1 MDASE
6 QEELLESTPPTPE
19 EEVWFEDLDLA
30 DEVLDGL
37 DDMGF
42 QKCTPIQ
49 AKAIPAALAG
59 RDVLAVAQ
67 TGTGKTAAFLLPIIS
82 KLTDRPTEKVDTII
96 LTPTR
101 ELAQQID
108 AQLEGFSFYT
118 PVSSIAIYGG
128 RDGHSMEIERRALKT
143 GAPIVVA
150 TPGRLIAHLDMG
162 YTDLSEVRHLV
173 LDEADRM
180 LDMGFVH
187 DMQKI
192 IAMLPSKGRQTLFF
206 SATMPAKIRTFSREI
221 LNNPV
226 EISIAIS
233 KPAERIDQ
241 KAYDVIDSG
250 KLKLVTHIISSKRH
264 LERILVF
271 AGTKQGVRE
280 LTRELKRARLKV
292 EEVSS
297 DLEQQVREDR
307 LSDFR
312 SGKLPIIVA
321 TDVLSRGIHIDGID
335 LVINYDVPGDAED
348 YIHRIGRTARAAAKG
363 AAITLI
369 SPKDRQ
375 RFKRIEELIGKQV
388 DRLRLEGPMEVFIP
402 GKDADERGNQRG
414 GQGRGRAGGKTG
426 GGNRSG
432 SNGSSGGPR
441 KSGGGG
447 NRGGGGRKDGGN
459 RGGSNSGSNSGD
471 SRSGGNPSGGNPSGS
486 KTGSGG
492 Q

>member
-6 QEELLESTPPTPE
+6 NEKPLEEIQPE
-19 EEVWFEDLDLA
+19 QIEEVWFEDLDLA

-37 DDMGF
+37 DAMGF
-42 QKCTPIQ
+42 TKCTPIQ
-49 AKAIPAALAG
+49 AKAIPAALEG

-82 KLTDRPTEKVDTII
+82 KLTDKPTDKVNTII

-108 AQLEGFSFYT
+108 GQMEGFSFYA
-118 PVSSIAIYGG
+118 PVSSVAIYGG
-128 RDGHSMEIERRALKT
+128 RDGHSMEMEKRALKN

-162 YTDLSEVRHLV
+162 YTDLSEVKHLV

-192 IAMLPSKGRQTLFF
+192 IAMLPQEGRQTLFF
-206 SATMPAKIRTFSREI
+206 SATMPSKIRAFSKEI

-241 KAYDVIDSG
+241 KAYDVIDNG
-250 KLKLVTHIISSKRH
+250 KLKLVTHIITSKKH

-271 AGTKQGVRE
+271 AGTKHGVRD
-280 LTRELKRARLKV
+280 LTRELKRARLTV
-292 EEVSS
+292 EAVSS
-297 DLEQQVREDR
+297 DLEQQEREDR

-348 YIHRIGRTARAAAKG
+348 YIHRIGRTARAAAEG

-369 SPKDRQ
+369 SPKDKG
-375 RFKRIEELIGKQV
+375 RFRRIEELIGKKV
-388 DRLRLEGPMEVFIP
+388 ERLPLEGHLEIFKP
-402 GKDADERGNQRG
+402 GSEAAGSDRG
-414 GQGRGRAGGKTG
+414 GRGGS
-426 GGNRSG
+426 GGNRRSA
-432 SNGSSGGPR
+432 GGYR
-441 KSGGGG
+441 GGNKSGGGG
-447 NRGGGGRKDGGN
+447 GGQPSGGGN
-459 RGGSNSGSNSGD
+459 RRKGGGNKSGSQPRPKQD
-471 SRSGGNPSGGNPSGS
+471 
-486 KTGSGG
+486 
-492 Q
+492 

>member
-6 QEELLESTPPTPE
+6 NEKLLEEIQPE
-19 EEVWFEDLDLA
+19 QVEEVWFEDLDLA

-37 DDMGF
+37 DAMGF
-42 QKCTPIQ
+42 TKCTPIQ
-49 AKAIPAALAG
+49 AKAIPAALEG

-82 KLTDRPTEKVDTII
+82 KLTDHPTNKVNTII

-108 AQLEGFSFYT
+108 GQMEGFSFYA
-118 PVSSIAIYGG
+118 PVSSVAIYGG
-128 RDGHSMEIERRALKT
+128 RDGHSMEMEKRALKN

-162 YTDLSEVRHLV
+162 YTDLSEVKHLV

-192 IAMLPSKGRQTLFF
+192 IAMLPQEGRQTLFF
-206 SATMPAKIRTFSREI
+206 SATMPSKIRAFSREI

-233 KPAERIDQ
+233 KPAEKIDQ
-241 KAYDVIDSG
+241 KAYDVIDNG
-250 KLKLVTHIISSKRH
+250 KLKLVTHIITSKQH

-271 AGTKQGVRE
+271 AGTKQGVRD
-280 LTRELKRARLKV
+280 LTRELKRARLTV
-292 EEVSS
+292 EAVSS
-297 DLEQQVREDR
+297 DLEQQEREDR

-348 YIHRIGRTARAAAKG
+348 YIHRIGRTARAAAEG

-369 SPKDRQ
+369 SPKDKG
-375 RFKRIEELIGKQV
+375 RFRRIEELIGNKV
-388 DRLRLEGPMEVFIP
+388 PRLPLEGNLAIFIP
-402 GKDADERGNQRG
+402 GSEAAGSDRG
-414 GQGRGRAGGKTG
+414 GRG
-426 GGNRSG
+426 GGNRR
-432 SNGSSGGPR
+432 SGGGN

-447 NRGGGGRKDGGN
+447 QNNRGGRPSGGGN
-459 RGGSNSGSNSGD
+459 RRKGGGQKSGSQPRPKQD
-471 SRSGGNPSGGNPSGS
+471 
-486 KTGSGG
+486 
-492 Q
+492 

>member
-6 QEELLESTPPTPE
+6 NETPLETIQAE
-19 EEVWFEDLDLA
+19 QVEEVWFEDLDLA

-42 QKCTPIQ
+42 TKCTPIQ
-49 AKAIPAALAG
+49 AKAIPAALEG

-82 KLTDRPTEKVDTII
+82 KLTDNPTDKVNTII

-108 AQLEGFSFYT
+108 GQMEGFSFYT
-118 PVSSIAIYGG
+118 PVSSVAIYGG
-128 RDGHSMEIERRALKT
+128 RDGQSMEMEKRALKK

-162 YTDLSEVRHLV
+162 YTDLSEVKHLV

-192 IAMLPSKGRQTLFF
+192 IAMLPQEGRQTLFF
-206 SATMPAKIRTFSREI
+206 SATMPSKIRAFSKEI

-233 KPAERIDQ
+233 KPAEKIDQ
-241 KAYDVIDSG
+241 KAYDVIDNG

-271 AGTKQGVRE
+271 AGTKQGVRD

-292 EEVSS
+292 EAVSS
-297 DLEQQVREDR
+297 DLEQQEREDR

-321 TDVLSRGIHIDGID
+321 TDVLSRGIHISGID

-348 YIHRIGRTARAAAKG
+348 YIHRIGRTARAAAEG
-363 AAITLI
+363 SAITLI
-369 SPKDRQ
+369 SPKDKG
-375 RFKRIEELIGKQV
+375 RFRRIEELIGNKIE
-388 DRLRLEGPMEVFIP
+388 RLPLEGNLAVFVP
-402 GKDADERGNQRG
+402 GNDSGDRG
-414 GQGRGRAGGKTG
+414 GRGGDSRRTG
-426 GGNRSG
+426 GGGGGYRGGNKNR
-432 SNGSSGGPR
+432 
-441 KSGGGG
+441 SGGGG
-447 NRGGGGRKDGGN
+447 KRPKNQGGGQNRRGGNKP
-459 RGGSNSGSNSGD
+459 SGD
-471 SRSGGNPSGGNPSGS
+471 SRPPKQG
-486 KTGSGG
+486 
-492 Q
+492 